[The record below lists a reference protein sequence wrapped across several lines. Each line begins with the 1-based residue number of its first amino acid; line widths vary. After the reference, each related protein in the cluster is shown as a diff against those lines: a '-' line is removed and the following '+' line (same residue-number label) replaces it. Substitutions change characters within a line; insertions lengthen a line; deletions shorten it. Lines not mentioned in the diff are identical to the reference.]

1 MWDCLEQRVDI
12 SVLQAS
18 MGTYIKQISTFFSID
33 KIQNTVVFKYNLFVI
48 QVYEWEW
55 NSLLKIN
62 ILLWLGLQITV
73 P

>member
-33 KIQNTVVFKYNLFVI
+33 KIQNTIVFKYNLFVI
-48 QVYEWEW
+48 QVYE
-55 NSLLKIN
+55 
-62 ILLWLGLQITV
+62 
-73 P
+73 